1 MTCETNWPN
10 PESPDPSPDTIA
22 ALRELFPDSD
32 IWGGIDR
39 IIEETSNINNISR
52 DFNFK
57 LNNK

>member
-10 PESPDPSPDTIA
+10 PESPDPSPDAIA

-39 IIEETSNINNISR
+39 IIEETSN
-52 DFNFK
+52 
-57 LNNK
+57 